1 MLSSPAM
8 YPVEVLS
15 YEQRAKGMAF
25 QNIAGNAAGLV
36 NMFVIPIALEKI
48 RWRTYI
54 VFLATCAFETVYYFF
69 IMVET
74 KGHTLEEMNE
84 IFRERNPKN
93 ASLIKKE
100 KVEEAVEKVRGIRE
114 GV

>member
-1 MLSSPAM
+1 M

-54 VFLATCAFETVYYFF
+54 VFLATCAFEGVYYFF

-84 IFRERNPKN
+84 IFRAKDPKK
-93 ASLIKKE
+93 ASLIKKD
-100 KVEEAVEKVRGIRE
+100 KVEEAMEKVKGVRE
-114 GV
+114 HV